1 MIGEI
6 TPDHLKL
13 KKSRQFCPLNRDQS
27 RTKPFF
33 SLVDYFNNYFTSGN
47 PDKIIEFYNSFENRD
62 QMIQWMKERPKGVS
76 NIYEV
81 DGDKDIIV
89 VIPTVDFNGKYAK
102 ECRENIFKG
111 LHIIFVESGEVPD
124 QYFNYAH
131 NCNVGIRKALEYNP
145 KWVVL
150 SNEDM
155 RKIDDPRSLKNALMK
170 FDPNEVNVLF
180 TKESPDH
187 YHSQP
192 TFLARPN
199 ALGKTLHFLLSLFKK
214 SFFSIAYTKENFTK
228 KFCLDVILLPKHEI
242 IKLFFSKIKPIFVT
256 ESFTIL
262 SGSYAKSNNGYILN
276 ESFCNGAEDW
286 DFSFRIFY
294 EFKKYNFVNFLIG
307 EYTGAVIGVG
317 KDRTLRDIANIS
329 LFNKIH
335 ENDFK

>member
-1 MIGEI
+1 MINVQTRELSGSQ
-6 TPDHLKL
+6 
-13 KKSRQFCPLNRDQS
+13 KSRLFCSKEMPQCEL
-27 RTKPFF
+27 FF
-33 SLVDYFNNYFTSGN
+33 SLVDYRNNYFTSDD
-47 PDKIIEFYNSFENRD
+47 PDKIIEFYSGFVNRD
-62 QMIQWMKERPKGVS
+62 QLIQWMMERPKGVN

-81 DGDKDIIV
+81 NGDKDIIV
-89 VIPTVDFNGKYAK
+89 VITTANFYGKYAK
-102 ECRENIFKG
+102 ECRDNIFKG
-111 LHIIFVESGEVPD
+111 LHIVFVESGGRGD
-124 QYFNYAH
+124 FYFNYAH
-131 NCNVGIRKALEYNP
+131 NCNVGIRKAIEYNP

-150 SNEDM
+150 SNDDM
-155 RKIDDPRSLKNALMK
+155 RKIDDPQNLKNGLMK

-199 ALGKTLHFLLSLFKK
+199 ALGKTLHFLLSLSKK

-228 KFCLDVILLPKHEI
+228 KFGLDVILLPKHEI
-242 IKLFFSKIKPIFVT
+242 IKLFFSKIRPIFVT

-262 SGSYAKSNNGYILN
+262 SGSYAKANNGDILN

-294 EFKKYNFVNFLIG
+294 EFKKYNFVNYLIG
-307 EYTGAVIGVG
+307 EYTGGVFGSG
-317 KDRTLRDIANIS
+317 KNRALRDIANIS